1 MNNFALEITFHETG
15 TTHGHWKYCNDVKKE
30 DRIIVN
36 NTFKETVKIP
46 SKEWVKEF
54 VSVGDTVDDEGLWE
68 LGQSVIW
75 CKMGTSACGCKVT
88 KTPIKGR
95 LIELK
100 NSNVSLRDRFLQDRS

>member
-15 TTHGHWKYCNDVKKE
+15 TTHGHWKFCNDVTKE
-30 DRIIVN
+30 DKIVVDYKFN
-36 NTFKETVKIP
+36 ETVKVP
-46 SKEWVKEF
+46 SKEWVQEY

-100 NSNVSLRDRFLQDRS
+100 NSNGSLKDRFLQIKS

>member
-30 DRIIVN
+30 DNIFVDKTYTEII
-36 NTFKETVKIP
+36 EIP
-46 SKEWVKEF
+46 SKEWVDEY
-54 VSVGDTVDDEGLWE
+54 VSGDDTVDDEGLWE

-75 CKMGTSACGCKVT
+75 CKMATSACGCKVT

-95 LIELK
+95 LIEVNSKNINLK
-100 NSNVSLRDRFLQDRS
+100 DKFLQK